1 MKAKG
6 NDMMFVQV
14 LNWMEILPHEARGGA
29 SLNYH
34 EKLVSQIVRTPV
46 TSSI

>member
-14 LNWMEILPHEARGGA
+14 INWMEILPHEAGSGT
-29 SLNYH
+29 SFNYH
-34 EKLVSQIVRTPV
+34 KKLVSQIVRTPV